1 MNGASRIWLP
11 AFIIVVFASG
21 IVTGLL
27 FSEYLQL
34 GSVAREGASRRRLPL
49 PIQLTEMLADELQMT
64 REQRLRLDAIV
75 NVRRRNFESVR
86 EEMRKRVESD
96 ASSLTT
102 EIREI
107 LMPEQLE
114 KFEDVVASVR
124 ARFVYPDDPE
134 RPREP

>member
-11 AFIIVVFASG
+11 AFIIVVFATG

-27 FSEYLQL
+27 FAEYLQL
-34 GSVAREGASRRRLPL
+34 GSVAREESSRRRLPL

-64 REQRLRLDAIV
+64 REQRLRLDVIV
-75 NVRRRNFESVR
+75 SVRRRNFESVR
-86 EEMRKRVESD
+86 EEMRKRFESD
-96 ASSLTT
+96 ASTLTT

-107 LMPEQLE
+107 LTPEQLE

-124 ARFVYPDDPE
+124 ARYVYRDGPE